1 MTSKTIIIPI
11 GFNAKQCKR
20 NIMAHFA
27 DDSPAEWMSDQDF
40 VQQYLYCHEDGGY
53 DPPIDV
59 WLLVWDSPSNMVPTS
74 HPNPEAKHCP
84 SNTELKIEAIGA
96 SPLLCKTHH
105 NNIRRHLIYII
116 PPGLNSTLYD
126 LSDKQFLGVD
136 DVHVIDMQAGIAKAD
151 QNIPLLDFLEG
162 VDHRVAEMIAVPK
175 ATFDHCDTLVQYQIP
190 ESVTHIEDRAFA
202 SCKKLRKVTIPEAVE
217 RIGVNP
223 FLRCRNLRVVSHS
236 PRFVVENN
244 MLIDKQTGHL
254 ISFFGDEI
262 EVEVPA
268 CVEEIGNWAFGG
280 CAHLQ
285 KVALPDTVTH
295 IGESAFK
302 GCRKLQGLRFPDS
315 LLCIGEWAFFQCESF
330 EEIHIPESVLHI
342 GDWAFCGCK
351 KLRKVLLPDKTALG
365 EHVFAACERL
375 EM

>member
-1 MTSKTIIIPI
+1 M
-11 GFNAKQCKR
+11 
-20 NIMAHFA
+20 
-27 DDSPAEWMSDQDF
+27 
-40 VQQYLYCHEDGGY
+40 
-53 DPPIDV
+53 
-59 WLLVWDSPSNMVPTS
+59 
-74 HPNPEAKHCP
+74 
-84 SNTELKIEAIGA
+84 
-96 SPLLCKTHH
+96 
-105 NNIRRHLIYII
+105 
-116 PPGLNSTLYD
+116 
-126 LSDKQFLGVD
+126 
-136 DVHVIDMQAGIAKAD
+136 
-151 QNIPLLDFLEG
+151 
-162 VDHRVAEMIAVPK
+162 
-175 ATFDHCDTLVQYQIP
+175 
-190 ESVTHIEDRAFA
+190 THIEDRAFA

-217 RIGVNP
+217 SIGVNP
-223 FLRCRNLRVVSHS
+223 FLRCRNLHVVSHS
-236 PRFVVENN
+236 PRFVVENS

-262 EVEVPA
+262 EVEAPA

-315 LLCIGEWAFFQCESF
+315 LLGIGEWAFFQCESF

-351 KLRKVLLPDKTALG
+351 KLRKVLLPDNAALG